1 MASPKSWH
9 SDHMGRHPLPVLEST
24 PVIFLVSTALG
35 FLSGLGVGGGSLLV
49 LWLSIVLQTD
59 PQTTRC
65 INLLFFIPSA
75 LICCI
80 FRIRQ
85 GKIHIK
91 KLLPAMIA
99 GSSCAVLFS
108 LLSLKLDTTLLK
120 KLFGLVLLVTGTRE
134 VFYRPRNA
142 R

>member
-1 MASPKSWH
+1 MASSQPWH
-9 SDHMGRHPLPVLEST
+9 SDYMGRYSIPMLASFPVTLLIST
-24 PVIFLVSTALG
+24 VLG
-35 FLSGLGVGGGSLLV
+35 FLSGLGIGGGSLLV
-49 LWLSIVLQTD
+49 LWLSIALQMD

-80 FRIRQ
+80 FRMKQ
-85 GKIHIK
+85 GKISIK
-91 KLLPAMIA
+91 KLLPAIIA

-108 LLSLKLDTTLLK
+108 FLSLKLDTAFLK
-120 KLFGLVLLVTGTRE
+120 KIFGLLLLAAGLRE
-134 VFYRPRNA
+134 VLYRPRNA